1 LSECL
6 RVFAC
11 CTGYNP
17 LIAHSFSKNDRG
29 DLRAVVLVGFMGA
42 GKTSVGQELAR
53 TLQWLFVDLD
63 DVIRSRSGREIAE
76 IFQQSG
82 ESEFRRLES
91 QALKAVL
98 SNLNSPTVLS
108 IGGGAFVQPE
118 NRDLLRLNRTRIVF
132 LDAPP
137 EILMA
142 RCRQH
147 GVQRPLFQ
155 DENQFRQLYESRR
168 TSYMKADLC
177 LETSQLSV
185 SQVAAE
191 VVKELGLFSQNAVS
205 KDSADEV

>member
-1 LSECL
+1 MPP
-6 RVFAC
+6 VFPPASV
-11 CTGYNP
+11 YN
-17 LIAHSFSKNDRG
+17 LAIATSHNKTCRG
-29 DLRAVVLVGFMGA
+29 DLFAVVLVGFMGA
-42 GKTSVGQELAR
+42 GKTSAGQELAR
-53 TLQWLFVDLD
+53 LLHWPFVDLD
-63 DVIRSRSGREIAE
+63 DVIRTQSGREIAE
-76 IFQQSG
+76 IFQRSG

-98 SNLNSPTVLS
+98 SSSNAQTVLA

-118 NRDLLRLNRTRIVF
+118 NQELLRSIPARIVF
-132 LDAPP
+132 LDASP

-168 TSYMKADLC
+168 SSYMKADLC
-177 LETSQLSV
+177 LDTSQLSI

-191 VVKELGLFSQNAVS
+191 VVKALELILQIPVS
-205 KDSADEV
+205 KDSSDEV